1 MKRLIIVR
9 HAKTESGGYDRD
21 FERALT
27 PRGSSDATRTAQHL
41 RDQQIVPQHIISSP
55 AKRAISTARIF
66 AEQFGYAPERI
77 QQEKG
82 LYFDYTT
89 TDFLELVHKVD
100 DSNDVAMVCGHNPFI
115 YFVAENLSSNFSGDM
130 PTCSTVILDFEVEH
144 WSQIEAR
151 TGKLLKQYVPSMFS

>member
-21 FERALT
+21 FERVLT
-27 PRGSSDATRTAQHL
+27 TRGITDAT
-41 RDQQIVPQHIISSP
+41 QIAEILAERQMIPQYIISSP
-55 AKRAISTARIF
+55 ARRAISTARIF
-66 AEQFGYAPERI
+66 ADQFGYAFERI

-89 TDFLELVHKVD
+89 TDFLELVHQID
-100 DSNDVAMVCGHNPFI
+100 DSHDVAMVCGHNPFI
-115 YFVAENLSSNFSGDM
+115 YFVAESLCANFRGDM
-130 PTCSTVILDFEVEH
+130 PTCSTVVVDFDVDH

-151 TGKLLKQYVPSMFS
+151 MGKLVQQFVPSMFS